1 METAMSA
8 NNTKE
13 PVAVPVAAAADKQ
26 GPSSAPRK
34 RGRIKIRA
42 WQVFLL
48 LAWFGLWQ
56 WTTSAGI
63 LDPVLS
69 KTPEQSWNYLM
80 TAVESGELW
89 SNTQATMKAVLLAWV
104 LAGVAGVIAGLALG
118 LLPTA
123 ERILTP
129 FLEAMNSMPRIALAP
144 LFIVAFG
151 IGLWAKVALAAT
163 LVFFIVMSG
172 ARAGV
177 RSADAEWLRLSAVL
191 GVNKFQLFTKIFFP
205 VATPAIFA
213 SLRLGL
219 VYSLL
224 GVVGS
229 ELISA
234 ENGLGQLIAN
244 YSAIF
249 RMEAVYAILIL
260 LALIAVILNQFMGA
274 IEARLLSWQPPEE
287 R

>member
-1 METAMSA
+1 MTSS
-8 NNTKE
+8 NIKS
-13 PVAVPVAAAADKQ
+13 PVPVGVAGATEGQ
-26 GPSSAPRK
+26 GRPSSAPRK
-34 RGRIKIRA
+34 RGRIKVRA
-42 WQVFLL
+42 WQVVLL
-48 LAWFGLWQ
+48 LAWLGLWQ
-56 WTTSAGI
+56 WTADAGI

-69 KTPEQSWNYLM
+69 KSPEQSWNYL
-80 TAVESGELW
+80 TAATESGELW
-89 SNTQATMKAVLLAWV
+89 SNTRATMTAVLLAWV
-104 LAGVAGVIAGLALG
+104 MAGIAGVVAGLALG
-118 LLPTA
+118 LLPVT
-123 ERILTP
+123 ERIFMP
-129 FLEAMNSMPRIALAP
+129 YLEAMNSMPRIALAP

-172 ARAGV
+172 ARAGI

-219 VYSLL
+219 IYSLL

-244 YSAIF
+244 YSAVF

-260 LALIAVILNQFMGA
+260 LAVIAVILNQLMGA

>member
-1 METAMSA
+1 MTS
-8 NNTKE
+8 NNTKL
-13 PVAVPVAAAADKQ
+13 PVPLRVDGAVDGQ
-26 GPSSAPRK
+26 SRSSAPRK
-34 RGRIKIRA
+34 RGRLKVRA
-42 WQVFLL
+42 WQVVLL
-48 LAWFGLWQ
+48 LTWLGLWQ
-56 WTTSAGI
+56 WTTSAGV

-69 KTPEQSWNYLM
+69 KTPGQSWHYVM
-80 TAVESGELW
+80 TAIQSGELW
-89 SNTQATMKAVLLAWV
+89 SNTKATMAAVLLAWV
-104 LAGVAGVIAGLALG
+104 VAGIAGVIAGLALG
-118 LLPTA
+118 LLPTG

-129 FLEAMNSMPRIALAP
+129 YLEALNSMPRIALAP

-151 IGLWAKVALAAT
+151 IGLWAKVALAST
-163 LVFFIVMSG
+163 LVFFIVLSG

-191 GVNKFQLFTKIFFP
+191 GANSFQLFTKIFFP

-213 SLRLGL
+213 ALRLGL
-219 VYSLL
+219 IYSLL

-234 ENGLGQLIAN
+234 KDGLGQLIAN
-244 YSAIF
+244 YSNIF
-249 RMEAVYAILIL
+249 QMEAVYAILIL
-260 LALIAVILNQFMGA
+260 LALIAVILNQLMGA